1 MIGIV
6 GGVGTFAGIDLLRRI
21 YRLTEA
27 RTDQDH
33 LPVVLVSDP
42 EKVVDRTRFLTG
54 ETNINPGLAL
64 ADIIATLDRAGAR
77 IVGIPCNAAHA
88 PSIYRE
94 ILKRKPE
101 KLLLVHLIEE
111 VAEHLSTSYPG
122 IRTAGILGTS
132 GTYLSR
138 VYSEPLSARGIT
150 ALYPEQ
156 EIQDELIH
164 PAVYDTSFGI
174 KAYSD
179 PVRPRA
185 REALLQAARSL
196 VDKGAEAIILGCT
209 EIPLAIQEHEI
220 GRAVVID
227 SMDVL
232 ARALIEKSKNL

>member
-42 EKVVDRTRFLTG
+42 EKVVDRSRFLTG

-77 IVGIPCNAAHA
+77 LVGIPCNADHA

-138 VYSEPLSARGIT
+138 VYSKPLSARGIT

-185 REALLQAARSL
+185 SSCPS
-196 VDKGAEAIILGCT
+196 V
-209 EIPLAIQEHEI
+209 P
-220 GRAVVID
+220 
-227 SMDVL
+227 S
-232 ARALIEKSKNL
+232 